1 MISEVQYCE
10 ENMNFA
16 ADSLM
21 DHTNNQ
27 DDSLDYISATAPV
40 EDKYLQK
47 DETDGHTGV
56 KPTLI
61 LAQNNTA
68 TPLQIES

>member
-1 MISEVQYCE
+1 MISEVQYCD

-40 EDKYLQK
+40 EKKYLQK
-47 DETDGHTGV
+47 DETDVHQGV

-61 LAQNNTA
+61 LAQNSSA
-68 TPLQIES
+68 PPLQIES